1 MERDKAKNL
10 FKKAKEGDRNL
21 REGSSVRGEGKGR
34 SERTSEKEVAI
45 FFNGTQDIFVVVV
58 DKN

>member
-10 FKKAKEGDRNL
+10 FKKPKEGNRNL
-21 REGSSVRGEGKGR
+21 REGSSVRSEGKGR
-34 SERTSEKEVAI
+34 SERTSEKEAAI
-45 FFNGTQDIFVVVV
+45 FLSGTQDIFFVVV